1 MKQTTLYLL
10 LLLLLLA
17 GCRRGPGLNIDEL
30 PTPALPEALAT
41 ALILTQN
48 APPQGFDT
56 VSFPQISANLSR
68 LPGWHATLLVEFRGS
83 FAGTPRETEASTT
96 LEVWYN
102 QVASARRVRISTDGD
117 LLGLEEP
124 SRYEAVR
131 LGEDVFLVLDGVC
144 VTDAGEDAAAAADL
158 NAAGVIGGVRQAT
171 AAGQRAVINGQQ
183 VWRYSFVPDDL
194 LLPLVDRGDAGRITA
209 LSSEL
214 WVAPEHNAVIR
225 YYVTMDVEGASV
237 FRSTLPVTGT
247 LIIRYEVFDIGIVP
261 NISVPFGC

>member
-1 MKQTTLYLL
+1 MKHTTLYLL
-10 LLLLLLA
+10 LALLLA
-17 GCRRGPGLNIDEL
+17 GCRQPGLNIEDL

-41 ALILTQN
+41 ALVLTQN

-68 LPGWHATLLVEFRGS
+68 LSGWHATLLVEFRGS
-83 FAGTPRETEASTT
+83 FAGTPRETEASTM
-96 LEVWYN
+96 LEIWHN
-102 QVASARRVRISTDGD
+102 QVASARRVRIGTAGD
-117 LLGLEEP
+117 LLGLDEP

-131 LGEDVFLVLDGVC
+131 LGEDVFLVQEGTCLSE
-144 VTDAGEDAAAAADL
+144 AGEDAAAAADL
-158 NAAGVIGGVRQAT
+158 NAAGVIGGVQQAA
-171 AAGQRAVINGQQ
+171 AAGQRAVINGQE
-183 VWRYSFVPDDL
+183 VWRYSFAPDDM
-194 LLPLVDRGDAGRITA
+194 LLPLVDQGDAGRITA

-225 YYVTMDVEGASV
+225 YYVTMDVENASV